1 MLFAYKGSSI
11 SVKSSCIKASCIPS
25 PPVTVIERLSSLMSR
40 LYSRF
45 STACLKRYCNL
56 FILLTLIFLFLL
68 FSSFLVSS
76 PPHDF
81 ISLSS
86 SHSFI
91 FSSFSIFLPSSSIF
105 SRKALISSFFSLI
118 CLRRASNSS
127 CSPSVIARFAEIMLS
142 LIASILLRISVIS
155 SLILISSNILIFKLL
170 YLLIGC
176 VEEVLI

>member
-1 MLFAYKGSSI
+1 MPNLVRILFAYKGSRI
-11 SVKSSCIKASCIPS
+11 SVKSSCIKASCTPV

-76 PPHDF
+76 PTHDF

-86 SHSFI
+86 LSSSQSCI

-127 CSPSVIARFAEIMLS
+127 CSASLIARF
-142 LIASILLRISVIS
+142 
-155 SLILISSNILIFKLL
+155 
-170 YLLIGC
+170 
-176 VEEVLI
+176 

>member
-1 MLFAYKGSSI
+1 MPNLVKILFAYKGSRI
-11 SVKSSCIKASCIPS
+11 SVKSSWIKASCIPS
-25 PPVTVIERLSSLMSR
+25 TPVTVIERLSSLISR

-76 PPHDF
+76 PHDF

-86 SHSFI
+86 LSSSHSCF

-127 CSPSVIARFAEIMLS
+127 CSPSVIARFSEIMLF

-155 SLILISSNILIFKLL
+155 SLILISSNILIFN
-170 YLLIGC
+170 
-176 VEEVLI
+176 